1 MAVLIKYNGLG
12 GKLKISGASTG
23 GFKTRVSSSTP
34 SGIDVDAQAFFDR
47 VTAAGGTLSQTEK
60 DAVNTLTTS
69 LKSYGIWSKLRV
81 IYPMVGASSASCSQN
96 LKSSSYTATF
106 GGGEVFTPNGVQYG
120 LAGVLVPLNLNTMN
134 SINDISFGYYCRTD
148 LSNVGSFGWGF
159 PAGSSPPVEFWIDY
173 VDGNKYGYL
182 FDSANDGGS
191 AGDSRGLNSISRIA
205 STTKYIQKNAT
216 ITTYSSVSSGTLSS
230 RDFYFGRGSQ
240 GGEFQRENA
249 FGFVGDG
256 LTSANLSDLYTAVQA
271 FQTSLSRQ
279 I

>member
-1 MAVLIKYNGLG
+1 MSLNLG
-12 GKLKISGASTG
+12 IIASARTASGG
-23 GFKTRVSSSTP
+23 GGGV
-34 SGIDVDAQAFFDR
+34 DADAQAFFDR
-47 VTAAGGTLSQTEK
+47 VTAAGGSTSGTEQT
-60 DAVNTLTTS
+60 AVNTLTTS

-173 VDGNKYGYL
+173 GDGNRYGYL

-205 STTKYIQKNAT
+205 SNIKYIQKNST
-216 ITTYSSVSSGTLSS
+216 INTYTGSSSGLLTSK
-230 RDFYFGRGSQ
+230 DFYFGRGAQ
-240 GGEFQRENA
+240 GAEFQRENA

-279 I
+279 V